1 MRKGIASLVV
11 LVLSVVPFSPV
22 QAAPGLEGTWSGSGY
37 VVPKTGDRE
46 NVRCRVRFSRQS
58 SKVFSVEATCS
69 SATTNVVQTGEVL
82 EVSAGRYAGDF
93 YNPQYNI
100 SGRIR
105 IQMSGTHQTVSFS
118 GAQGQGSLSLNKQ

>member
-1 MRKGIASLVV
+1 MRKSTAAILVMA
-11 LVLSVVPFSPV
+11 LSALPIGSA

-37 VVPKTGDRE
+37 VVPKSGDRE

-58 SKVFSVEATCS
+58 TKVYSVDATCS

-93 YNPQYNI
+93 YNPQYDI

-105 IQMSGTHQTVSFS
+105 IQMSGNHQTVNFS
-118 GAQGQGSLSLNKQ
+118 GAQGQGSLSLTKQ